1 MNMRNNPLPCKNK
14 RTVSLMMAIMI
25 AISVILQPIPVSA
38 KIAAPEN
45 LAAHHAYTVIDARTG
60 EILCSDKAD
69 KKVYP
74 ASTTKMMTAIV
85 VLEKTKTSKNIKIT
99 TKMIKALPA
108 GCSKYGIKAGESYK
122 VGTLLN
128 MLLICSAGDA
138 ATCLAIGV
146 FGSVDK
152 CVAAMNKKCKTIG
165 LTGTHFDNPMGLDI
179 GNGYKHNYTT
189 ANDMALITRYAM
201 GMTPIKTIVGR
212 KSYVVH
218 QSNGKK
224 GRTIKSTNRFYYDE
238 PYSKN
243 MYTVIGTKSGTTKA
257 AGSVFAAT
265 AIDKKGREVICVY
278 MGKETSKNTFQDIR
292 KILDTVYQAQADD
305 EIALSVGRQE
315 IWTEEDQ
322 VEIEFEENATFPLN
336 VSIAD
341 QDTAFE
347 LGENAGKISYTSSD
361 ESIVSVD
368 SKGTITINGVGTAV
382 ITIKAAKT
390 AYHKA
395 ASGTVTFVINQ
406 SSQDF

>member
-1 MNMRNNPLPCKNK
+1 MNMRKNHLSHKNK
-14 RTVSLMMAIMI
+14 RTVSILMAIMI
-25 AISVILQPIPVSA
+25 VISVILQPIPVSA
-38 KIAAPEN
+38 QITAPSK

-60 EILCSDKAD
+60 EVLLSDKAN

-74 ASTTKMMTAIV
+74 ASTTKIMTAIV
-85 VLEKTKTSKNIKIT
+85 VLEKANPGKNIIIT
-99 TKMIKALPA
+99 TKMLKALPA
-108 GCSKYGIKAGESYK
+108 GCSKYGIKAGENYK
-122 VGTLLN
+122 VSTLLN

-146 FGSVDK
+146 FGSVNK
-152 CVAAMNKKCKTIG
+152 CVVAMNKKCEALG
-165 LTGTHFDNPMGLDI
+165 LSGTHFDNPMGLDI

-201 GMTPIKTIVGR
+201 GMTAIKRIVER
-212 KSYVVH
+212 KSYLVY

-224 GRTIKSTNRFYYDE
+224 GRRIKNTNRFYYDV

-278 MGKETSKNTFQDIR
+278 MGKETSTNTFQDIR
-292 KILDTVYQAQADD
+292 KILNTVYQAQADD
-305 EIALSVGRQE
+305 DIALSTGRQE
-315 IWTEEDQ
+315 IGTEEEQ

-336 VSIAD
+336 VSIID
-341 QDTAFE
+341 RDTAFE
-347 LGENAGKISYTSSD
+347 LGENAGTISYTSSD

-368 SKGTITINGVGTAV
+368 SKGTVTINGVGTAV
-382 ITIKAAKT
+382 ITIKAKNT

-406 SSQDF
+406 SAQEF